1 MNQLRLPRGIAR
13 PSLLALCVAAGIS
26 PPAQAATWQLN
37 DDWSATT
44 NTTLSLGTSWAL
56 ENPDKHLL
64 TGADAR
70 SIVAR
75 VAASTTTA
83 TTASS
88 TIAATT
94 RSPPCSRA

>member
-70 SIVAR
+70 SIGR
-75 VAASTTTA
+75 EGSG
-83 TTASS
+83 
-88 TIAATT
+88 INYNGDDG
-94 RSPPCSRA
+94 